1 MLCIPCEDMKTGGKE
16 VARRRSITTTKY
28 EIIQVAS
35 EFFLNKGVSQTS
47 PQMIAAEL
55 DMSTGNITYY
65 FKNKEHLL
73 AVFVEMLCD
82 FQWKM
87 MEKEADDGHSS
98 IMAICL
104 ELTAMAAICD
114 TNAAAKDF
122 YLSTYSSPMCL
133 EIIRK
138 NDTAR
143 AKEVFAQYCP
153 DWTDEQFAEAE
164 VLVSGIEY
172 ATLMTVGDPVS
183 LETRIAGALNGI
195 LQIYKLP
202 EETRRV
208 KIRRVLAMDYRAI
221 AERML
226 TELKQF
232 VIDTNEQALA
242 ALYREKGLEMP

>member
-1 MLCIPCEDMKTGGKE
+1 M
-16 VARRRSITTTKY
+16 ARRRVKRTSRD
-28 EIIQVAS
+28 IIQCATVM
-35 EFFLNKGVSQTS
+35 FLEQGYTATS
-47 PQMIAAEL
+47 TKQIADEL
-55 DMSTGNITYY
+55 DIALGNLNYHFPT
-65 FKNKEHLL
+65 KEHLL
-73 AVFVEMLCD
+73 AELVDMLCN

-87 MEKEADDGHSS
+87 IEEEANDGLSS

-104 ELTAMAAICD
+104 ELTAMATICD

-195 LQIYKLP
+195 LQIYNLP

-226 TELKQF
+226 AELKQF

>member
-1 MLCIPCEDMKTGGKE
+1 MVRVNRSELTKLEIIRYATKKMLETGYTNTQVRAIAKELNMSPGNLPFHYRTKEDM
-16 VARRRSITTTKY
+16 
-28 EIIQVAS
+28 
-35 EFFLNKGVSQTS
+35 L
-47 PQMIAAEL
+47 AEL
-55 DMSTGNITYY
+55 
-65 FKNKEHLL
+65 
-73 AVFVEMLCD
+73 VELLCD

-87 MEKEADDGHSS
+87 IEEEANDGLSS

-195 LQIYKLP
+195 LQIYNLP

>member
-1 MLCIPCEDMKTGGKE
+1 MVRVNRSELTKLEIIRYATKKMLETGYTNTQVRAIAKELNMSPGNLTFHYRTKEDM
-16 VARRRSITTTKY
+16 
-28 EIIQVAS
+28 
-35 EFFLNKGVSQTS
+35 L
-47 PQMIAAEL
+47 AEL
-55 DMSTGNITYY
+55 
-65 FKNKEHLL
+65 
-73 AVFVEMLCD
+73 VELLCD

-87 MEKEADDGHSS
+87 IEEEANDGLRS

-195 LQIYKLP
+195 LQIYNLP

>member
-1 MLCIPCEDMKTGGKE
+1 MIRVDRAELTRNEVIRVAANRFLNDGYTKT
-16 VARRRSITTTKY
+16 T
-28 EIIQVAS
+28 VAS
-35 EFFLNKGVSQTS
+35 MAKALN
-47 PQMIAAEL
+47 
-55 DMSTGNITYY
+55 MSTGNMTFY
-65 FKNKEHLL
+65 FATKEHML
-73 AVFVEMLCD
+73 AELVNMLVKY
-82 FQWKM
+82 QWSR
-87 MEKEADDGHSS
+87 MESEAGEGSS

>member
-1 MLCIPCEDMKTGGKE
+1 MVRVNRSELTKLEIIRYATKKMLETGYTNTQVRAIAKELNMSPGNLTFHYRTKEDM
-16 VARRRSITTTKY
+16 
-28 EIIQVAS
+28 
-35 EFFLNKGVSQTS
+35 L
-47 PQMIAAEL
+47 AEL
-55 DMSTGNITYY
+55 
-65 FKNKEHLL
+65 
-73 AVFVEMLCD
+73 VELLCD

-87 MEKEADDGHSS
+87 IEEEANDGLRS

-195 LQIYKLP
+195 LQIYNLP

-208 KIRRVLAMDYRAI
+208 KIRRGRAMDYRAI

>member
-1 MLCIPCEDMKTGGKE
+1 MAK
-16 VARRRSITTTKY
+16 A
-28 EIIQVAS
+28 
-35 EFFLNKGVSQTS
+35 LN
-47 PQMIAAEL
+47 
-55 DMSTGNITYY
+55 MSTGNMTFY
-65 FKNKEHLL
+65 FATKEHML
-73 AVFVEMLCD
+73 AELVNMLVKY
-82 FQWKM
+82 QWSR
-87 MEKEADDGHSS
+87 MESEAGEGSS

>member
-1 MLCIPCEDMKTGGKE
+1 MFLEQGYT
-16 VARRRSITTTKY
+16 ATSTK
-28 EIIQVAS
+28 Q
-35 EFFLNKGVSQTS
+35 
-47 PQMIAAEL
+47 IADEL
-55 DMSTGNITYY
+55 DIALGNLNYHFPT
-65 FKNKEHLL
+65 KEHLL
-73 AVFVEMLCD
+73 AELVDMLCN

-87 MEKEADDGHSS
+87 IEEEANDGLSS

-143 AKEVFAQYCP
+143 AKEVFAEYCP

-172 ATLMTVGDPVS
+172 ATLMTAGDPVS
-183 LETRIAGALNGI
+183 LETRIAGALNSI
-195 LQIYKLP
+195 LQIYNLP
-202 EETRRV
+202 AETRML

-221 AERML
+221 AELML
-226 TELKQF
+226 AELKQF
-232 VIDTNEQALA
+232 VIDTNEQALE
-242 ALYREKGLEMP
+242 ALYREKGQKMP

>member
-1 MLCIPCEDMKTGGKE
+1 M
-16 VARRRSITTTKY
+16 ARRRVKRTRLD
-28 EIIQVAS
+28 IIQCATTM
-35 EFFLNKGVSQTS
+35 FLEQGYTATS
-47 PQMIAAEL
+47 TKQIADEL
-55 DMSTGNITYY
+55 DIAPGNLNYHFPT
-65 FKNKEHLL
+65 KEHLL
-73 AVFVEMLCD
+73 AELVDMLCN

-87 MEKEADDGHSS
+87 IEEEANDGLSS

-114 TNAAAKDF
+114 TNEAAKDF

-195 LQIYKLP
+195 LQIYNLP

-226 TELKQF
+226 AELKQF
-232 VIDTNEQALA
+232 VIETNEQALED
-242 ALYREKGLEMP
+242 LYKAKGLQKPISPKEETI

>member
-1 MLCIPCEDMKTGGKE
+1 
-16 VARRRSITTTKY
+16 
-28 EIIQVAS
+28 
-35 EFFLNKGVSQTS
+35 
-47 PQMIAAEL
+47 
-55 DMSTGNITYY
+55 
-65 FKNKEHLL
+65 
-73 AVFVEMLCD
+73 
-82 FQWKM
+82 
-87 MEKEADDGHSS
+87 
-98 IMAICL
+98 
-104 ELTAMAAICD
+104 MAAICD
-114 TNAAAKDF
+114 TNEAAKDF

-195 LQIYKLP
+195 LQIYNLP

-226 TELKQF
+226 AELKQF

>member
-1 MLCIPCEDMKTGGKE
+1 ME
-16 VARRRSITTTKY
+16 RRRVKRTKRD
-28 EIIQVAS
+28 IIQCATVMFLERGYTAS
-35 EFFLNKGVSQTS
+35 STKQ
-47 PQMIAAEL
+47 IADEL
-55 DMSTGNITYY
+55 DIALGNLNYHFPT
-65 FKNKEHLL
+65 KEHLL
-73 AVFVEMLCD
+73 AELVDMLVN

-87 MEKEADDGHSS
+87 IEEEANDGLSS

-104 ELTAMAAICD
+104 ELIAMAAICD

-195 LQIYKLP
+195 LQIYNLP
-202 EETRRV
+202 EETRRM

-226 TELKQF
+226 AELKQF
-232 VIDTNEQALA
+232 VINTNEQALA

>member
-1 MLCIPCEDMKTGGKE
+1 MVRVNRSELTKLEIIRYATKKMLETGYTNTQVRAIAKELNMSPGNLTFHYRTKEDM
-16 VARRRSITTTKY
+16 
-28 EIIQVAS
+28 
-35 EFFLNKGVSQTS
+35 L
-47 PQMIAAEL
+47 AEL
-55 DMSTGNITYY
+55 
-65 FKNKEHLL
+65 
-73 AVFVEMLCD
+73 VELLCD

-87 MEKEADDGHSS
+87 IEEEANDGLRS

-195 LQIYKLP
+195 LQIYNLP

-226 TELKQF
+226 AELKQF

>member
-1 MLCIPCEDMKTGGKE
+1 MFLEQGY
-16 VARRRSITTTKY
+16 TTTSTK
-28 EIIQVAS
+28 Q
-35 EFFLNKGVSQTS
+35 
-47 PQMIAAEL
+47 IADEL
-55 DMSTGNITYY
+55 DIALGNLNYHFPT
-65 FKNKEHLL
+65 KEHLL
-73 AVFVEMLCD
+73 AELVDMLCN

-87 MEKEADDGHSS
+87 IEEEANDGLSS

-114 TNAAAKDF
+114 TNAAAKDV

-153 DWTDEQFAEAE
+153 GWTDEQFAEAE

-195 LQIYKLP
+195 LQIYNLP

-226 TELKQF
+226 AELKQF
-232 VIDTNEQALA
+232 VINTNEQALA

>member
-1 MLCIPCEDMKTGGKE
+1 MIRVDRKALSRCEIVRMAANRFLNDGFTKT
-16 VARRRSITTTKY
+16 T
-28 EIIQVAS
+28 VAS
-35 EFFLNKGVSQTS
+35 MGKALH
-47 PQMIAAEL
+47 
-55 DMSTGNITYY
+55 MSTGNMTFY
-65 FKNKEHLL
+65 FATKEHML
-73 AVFVEMLCD
+73 AELVNMLVKY
-82 FQWKM
+82 QWSR
-87 MEKEADDGHSS
+87 MESEAGEGSS

-114 TNAAAKDF
+114 TNVAAKDF

>member
-1 MLCIPCEDMKTGGKE
+1 MIRVDRKALSRCEIVRMAANRFLNDGFTKT
-16 VARRRSITTTKY
+16 T
-28 EIIQVAS
+28 VAS
-35 EFFLNKGVSQTS
+35 MGKALH
-47 PQMIAAEL
+47 
-55 DMSTGNITYY
+55 MSTGNLNYHFPT
-65 FKNKEHLL
+65 KEHLL
-73 AVFVEMLCD
+73 AELVDMLCN

-87 MEKEADDGHSS
+87 IEEEANDGLSS

>member
-1 MLCIPCEDMKTGGKE
+1 MIRVDRKALSRCEIVRMAANRFLNDGFTKT
-16 VARRRSITTTKY
+16 T
-28 EIIQVAS
+28 VAS
-35 EFFLNKGVSQTS
+35 MGKALH
-47 PQMIAAEL
+47 
-55 DMSTGNITYY
+55 MSTGNMTFY
-65 FKNKEHLL
+65 FATKEHML
-73 AVFVEMLCD
+73 AELVNMLVKY
-82 FQWKM
+82 QWSR
-87 MEKEADDGHSS
+87 MESEAGEGSS

>member
-1 MLCIPCEDMKTGGKE
+1 MAANRFLNDGFTKT
-16 VARRRSITTTKY
+16 T
-28 EIIQVAS
+28 VAS
-35 EFFLNKGVSQTS
+35 MGKALH
-47 PQMIAAEL
+47 
-55 DMSTGNITYY
+55 MSTGNLNYHFPT
-65 FKNKEHLL
+65 KEHLL
-73 AVFVEMLCD
+73 AELVDMLCN

-87 MEKEADDGHSS
+87 IEEEANDGLSS

>member
-1 MLCIPCEDMKTGGKE
+1 MFLEQGYT
-16 VARRRSITTTKY
+16 ATSTK
-28 EIIQVAS
+28 Q
-35 EFFLNKGVSQTS
+35 
-47 PQMIAAEL
+47 IADEL
-55 DMSTGNITYY
+55 DIAPGNLNYHFPT
-65 FKNKEHLL
+65 KEHLL
-73 AVFVEMLCD
+73 AELVDMLCN

-87 MEKEADDGHSS
+87 IEEEANDGLSS

-104 ELTAMAAICD
+104 ELTAMATICD
-114 TNAAAKDF
+114 TNEAAKDF

>member
-1 MLCIPCEDMKTGGKE
+1 MIRVDRKALSRCEIVRMAANRFLNDGFTKT
-16 VARRRSITTTKY
+16 T
-28 EIIQVAS
+28 VAS
-35 EFFLNKGVSQTS
+35 MGKALH
-47 PQMIAAEL
+47 
-55 DMSTGNITYY
+55 MSTGNMTFY
-65 FKNKEHLL
+65 FATKEHML
-73 AVFVEMLCD
+73 AELVNMLVKY
-82 FQWKM
+82 QWSR
-87 MEKEADDGHSS
+87 MESEAGEGSS

-195 LQIYKLP
+195 LQIYNLP
-202 EETRRV
+202 EETRRG

-226 TELKQF
+226 AELKQF

>member
-1 MLCIPCEDMKTGGKE
+1 MIRVDRKALSRCEIVRMAANRFLNDGFTKT
-16 VARRRSITTTKY
+16 T
-28 EIIQVAS
+28 VAS
-35 EFFLNKGVSQTS
+35 MGKALH
-47 PQMIAAEL
+47 
-55 DMSTGNITYY
+55 MSTGNMTFY
-65 FKNKEHLL
+65 FATKEHML
-73 AVFVEMLCD
+73 AELVNMLVKY
-82 FQWKM
+82 QWSR
-87 MEKEADDGHSS
+87 MESEAGEGSS

-242 ALYREKGLEMP
+242 ALYQEKGLEMP

>member
-1 MLCIPCEDMKTGGKE
+1 MFLEQGYT
-16 VARRRSITTTKY
+16 ATSTK
-28 EIIQVAS
+28 Q
-35 EFFLNKGVSQTS
+35 
-47 PQMIAAEL
+47 IADEL
-55 DMSTGNITYY
+55 DIALGNLNYHFPT
-65 FKNKEHLL
+65 KEHLL
-73 AVFVEMLCD
+73 AELVDMLVN

-87 MEKEADDGHSS
+87 IEEEANDGLSS

-195 LQIYKLP
+195 LQIYNLP

-208 KIRRVLAMDYRAI
+208 KIRRVLAKDYRAI

-226 TELKQF
+226 AELKQF

>member
-1 MLCIPCEDMKTGGKE
+1 MFLEQGYT
-16 VARRRSITTTKY
+16 ATSTK
-28 EIIQVAS
+28 Q
-35 EFFLNKGVSQTS
+35 
-47 PQMIAAEL
+47 IADEL
-55 DMSTGNITYY
+55 DIALGNLNYHFPT
-65 FKNKEHLL
+65 KEHLL
-73 AVFVEMLCD
+73 AELVDMLVN

-87 MEKEADDGHSS
+87 IEEEANDGLSS

-195 LQIYKLP
+195 LQIYNLP
-202 EETRRV
+202 EETRRM

-226 TELKQF
+226 AELKQF
-232 VIDTNEQALA
+232 VIETNEQALA

>member
-1 MLCIPCEDMKTGGKE
+1 MGK
-16 VARRRSITTTKY
+16 A
-28 EIIQVAS
+28 
-35 EFFLNKGVSQTS
+35 LH
-47 PQMIAAEL
+47 
-55 DMSTGNITYY
+55 MSTGNMTFY
-65 FKNKEHLL
+65 FATKEHML
-73 AVFVEMLCD
+73 AELVNMLVKY
-82 FQWKM
+82 QWSR
-87 MEKEADDGHSS
+87 MESEAGEGSS

>member
-1 MLCIPCEDMKTGGKE
+1 MIRVDRKALSRCEIVRMAANRFLNDGFTKT
-16 VARRRSITTTKY
+16 T
-28 EIIQVAS
+28 VAS
-35 EFFLNKGVSQTS
+35 MGKALH
-47 PQMIAAEL
+47 
-55 DMSTGNITYY
+55 MSTGNMTFY
-65 FKNKEHLL
+65 FATKEHML
-73 AVFVEMLCD
+73 AELVNMLVKY
-82 FQWKM
+82 QWSR
-87 MEKEADDGHSS
+87 MESEAGEDSS